1 MEIITSEYGKNSERI
16 VGYAVRCGADV
27 TITLCG
33 GTKPHVGAVSMA
45 CYEPERDSATV
56 STITAYGHR
65 DDVLSAA
72 CAKQAAKELKCT
84 VTASVGIHVDDA
96 DAEMIE
102 RLQENC
108 KRCFGQLLGKI
119 IRQ

>member
-16 VGYAVRCGADV
+16 EGCAVRCGADV
-27 TITLCG
+27 AITLCG

-72 CAKQAAKELKCT
+72 CAKRAAKELKCT
-84 VTASVGIHVDDA
+84 VTVSVGIHVDDA
-96 DAEMIE
+96 DIKMIE
-102 RLQENC
+102 RLRENC
-108 KRCFGQLLGKI
+108 TKCFEILFEKI
-119 IRQ
+119 ED